1 MVPSMKRSSLPKISP
16 LMVIPWLTQAGALG
30 ETGGALAASARVEE
44 GGLSVADCCLLSSGF
59 FHIRHL
65 HGAGS
70 EAAEL
75 GPVGQAG
82 GSVRSHDDSTA
93 PQGCKAKR
101 MVLAISCVPLRGKRN
116 CLAAGKSPIRFGA
129 AGLAARLP
137 FFLFLNRDALQ
148 KMGVYFHLGCG
159 HEAPFS
165 GGDSYRCGVIAGNSC
180 LRAARWRC
188 ARRRRWVLQSWG
200 RPIGRASFGAF
211 LGRGSGTR

>member
-30 ETGGALAASARVEE
+30 EIGGALAASARVEE
-44 GGLSVADCCLLSSGF
+44 GAAYPGLSVADCGLLSSGF

-101 MVLAISCVPLRGKRN
+101 MALAISCVPLRGKETASRQAN
-116 CLAAGKSPIRFGA
+116 RLYGS
-129 AGLAARLP
+129 ARLGLP
-137 FFLFLNRDALQ
+137 LGCLLSLFLNRDALQ
-148 KMGVYFHLGCG
+148 RKGVYFRLGCG
-159 HEAPFS
+159 HEALFS
-165 GGDSYRCGVIAGNSC
+165 R
-180 LRAARWRC
+180 
-188 ARRRRWVLQSWG
+188 
-200 RPIGRASFGAF
+200 
-211 LGRGSGTR
+211 

>member
-30 ETGGALAASARVEE
+30 ETGGTLAASARVEE
-44 GGLSVADCCLLSSGF
+44 GAPYPGLSVADCGLLSSGF

-101 MVLAISCVPLRGKRN
+101 MGLQFHVYPCAEKKLPCGEQLPMRF
-116 CLAAGKSPIRFGA
+116 CAATS
-129 AGLAARLP
+129 
-137 FFLFLNRDALQ
+137 
-148 KMGVYFHLGCG
+148 
-159 HEAPFS
+159 
-165 GGDSYRCGVIAGNSC
+165 
-180 LRAARWRC
+180 
-188 ARRRRWVLQSWG
+188 
-200 RPIGRASFGAF
+200 AS
-211 LGRGSGTR
+211 